1 MTDTLTHPKPTAW
14 PMALVVVALVVAL
27 AIAVVMAVGTWITGG
42 SDGSTPSSPRPATT
56 WVCEPASPC

>member
-27 AIAVVMAVGTWITGG
+27 GDRRRDGRRHVDHWRERRYDTQLTTAGDDVGL
-42 SDGSTPSSPRPATT
+42 
-56 WVCEPASPC
+56 